1 MTTIKPME
9 AKPRPEVGIEQPNA
23 SKRPQADQLESDTA
37 SPGVLRGA
45 ARLTVH
51 THQALRLVKGR
62 AGTTKKPAIIG
73 LLGFARLL
81 RPIWEGVRAGDP
93 YADCWILKVQEALD
107 RAEHVL
113 LDEYRELDR
122 CVTQISTIH
131 IEPAASVK
139 PFSMRL
145 QFTNPYAFRGA
156 RLLANY
162 DALVRGIRTA
172 AHMGLLT
179 RVEAERALQRPGRC
193 LRRAFTSPI
202 GYHRLGITRTD
213 VEMQTTKALRACELM
228 GTVPEDILMR
238 TRYGNYGFL
247 PVKTRTPVAEQ
258 AENSSYKSSE
268 DA

>member
-1 MTTIKPME
+1 MN
-9 AKPRPEVGIEQPNA
+9 VEQSNA
-23 SKRPQADQLESDTA
+23 SKRHQADQSESDTE

-81 RPIWEGVRAGDP
+81 RPIWEGVRADDP

-113 LDEYRELDR
+113 LDERMELDR
-122 CVTQISTIH
+122 RVTQVSTIH

-139 PFSMRL
+139 PFSMPL

-156 RLLANY
+156 RLLADY

-172 AHMGLLT
+172 AHMGLST
-179 RVEAERALQRPGRC
+179 RVDTERALHRLGRC
-193 LRRAFTSPI
+193 LRRAFMSPI
-202 GYHRLGITRTD
+202 GYHGLGITRVD
-213 VEMQTTKALRACELM
+213 VETQTARALRACELM
-228 GTVPEDILMR
+228 GQVPEDILTR
-238 TRYGNYGFL
+238 TRCRDYGVF
-247 PVKTRTPVAEQ
+247 PAKTRMTTAAQ
-258 AENSSYKSSE
+258 AEFTFSASAE
-268 DA
+268 DT